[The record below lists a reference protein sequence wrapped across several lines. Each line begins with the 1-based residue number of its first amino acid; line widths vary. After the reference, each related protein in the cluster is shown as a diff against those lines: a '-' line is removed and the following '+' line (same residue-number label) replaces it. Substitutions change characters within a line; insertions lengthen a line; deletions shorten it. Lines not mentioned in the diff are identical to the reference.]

1 MFKKGDCSDT
11 CKELAKDFRKCFYPN
26 TAMNLEDS
34 NKLAIKSYLKAAKY
48 YSVTHLLAFQQSKQS
63 INFTDI
69 ETFLRLI
76 KVGGG

>member
-1 MFKKGDCSDT
+1 
-11 CKELAKDFRKCFYPN
+11 
-26 TAMNLEDS
+26 MNLEDS

>member
-1 MFKKGDCSDT
+1 
-11 CKELAKDFRKCFYPN
+11 
-26 TAMNLEDS
+26 MNLEDS

-63 INFTDI
+63 IKLTDT